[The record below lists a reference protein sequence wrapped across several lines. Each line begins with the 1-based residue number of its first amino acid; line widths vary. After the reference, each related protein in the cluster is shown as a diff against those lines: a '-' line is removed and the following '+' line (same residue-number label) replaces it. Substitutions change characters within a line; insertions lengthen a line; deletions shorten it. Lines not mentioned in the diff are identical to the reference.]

1 MAMDKDKATDE
12 KKTDDWIMANAD
24 KFEMDCR
31 PDRRDDTGIETPDYI
46 REEIE
51 RRASKPRDASST
63 PSADDSSAKDE

>member
-1 MAMDKDKATDE
+1 MDEDKAADK
-12 KKTDDWIMANAD
+12 KKTDAWIMANAD

-51 RRASKPRDASST
+51 RREAAREQKPDPA
-63 PSADDSSAKDE
+63 